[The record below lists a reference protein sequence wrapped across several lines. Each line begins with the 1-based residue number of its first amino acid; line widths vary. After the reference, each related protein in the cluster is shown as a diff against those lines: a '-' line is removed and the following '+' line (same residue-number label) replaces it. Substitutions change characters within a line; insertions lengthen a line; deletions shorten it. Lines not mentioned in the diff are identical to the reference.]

1 MSTEIMSSR
10 ERLLAAFQSK
20 PVDRVPVKVWSASP
34 WLQVWHPSF
43 QPILDAALAKTDL
56 AVQWSMNTGYYMT
69 HMDAVDL
76 WVSDKPST
84 HQGYRERHE
93 VCHTPL
99 GDLHSVHAYSPQHL
113 PGRTLKYAIESVE
126 DAKKFLS
133 IPYVPIEDDILNTSE
148 FFARSKALGD
158 RGIMIAQIDFEPI
171 YAVQM
176 LMGSELFAIWL
187 LEERDLIR
195 ELVECLTKRVVDR
208 VEYMLARGI
217 GPVFGYYGPELCI
230 PPLVRPQDFQ
240 EFVVEVDKRFIRL
253 LKEAGCLLWVHCHGK
268 MSPVIEGFMEMG
280 VDCLNPIEPPPMG
293 DLTLREAREIV
304 GDRMCLEGN
313 IEADDMYRA
322 PREHIRELVA
332 QAMEQARGGGF
343 ILCPTSGFMEWPFA
357 RERLVENYL
366 TYIEAG
372 LEHGNNFS

>member
-10 ERLLAAFQSK
+10 ERLLAAFQSQ
-20 PVDRVPVKVWSASP
+20 PVDRVPIKVWSAAP
-34 WLQVWHPSF
+34 WQQVWHPSF
-43 QPILDAALAKTDL
+43 QPILDAALEKSDL
-56 AVQWSMNTGYYMT
+56 AIQWSMPTGYYMT

-84 HQGYRERHE
+84 HAGYRERHE
-93 VCHTPL
+93 VVHTPL
-99 GDLHSVHAYSPQHL
+99 GDLYSIRAYSPQHL
-113 PGRTLKYAIESVE
+113 PGMTLKYAIESVE

-133 IPYVPIEDDILNTSE
+133 IPYVPIEDDILNTQE

-195 ELVECLTKRVVDR
+195 EIVERLTERVIDR

-230 PPLVRPQDFQ
+230 PPLARPQDFQ
-240 EFVVEVDKRFIRL
+240 EFVVEVDRRFIRL

-293 DLTLREAREIV
+293 DVTMRQAREIV

-313 IEADDMYRA
+313 LEADDMYRA
-322 PREHIRELVA
+322 SAARIRELVA
-332 QAMEQARGGGF
+332 EAIDGARGGGL
-343 ILCPTSGFMEWPFA
+343 ILCPSSGFMEWPSA
-357 RERLVENYL
+357 RDRLVENYL

-372 LEHGNNFS
+372 LELGKDFS